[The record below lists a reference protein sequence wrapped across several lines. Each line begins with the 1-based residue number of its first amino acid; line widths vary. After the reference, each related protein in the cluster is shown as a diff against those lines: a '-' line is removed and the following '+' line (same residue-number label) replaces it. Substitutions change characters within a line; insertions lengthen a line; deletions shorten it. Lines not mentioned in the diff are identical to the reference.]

1 MITFEISNL
10 KHNFCSNLIF
20 SNCKFSLNVIFDY
33 SLNRKKNSHLLRKL
47 NPQYL
52 SKFTEIANTPNY
64 FNKCYK

>member
-33 SLNRKKNSHLLRKL
+33 SLNRKKIRIYCENLIH
-47 NPQYL
+47 N
-52 SKFTEIANTPNY
+52 I
-64 FNKCYK
+64 

>member
-33 SLNRKKNSHLLRKL
+33 SLNRKKIRIYCGSLM
-47 NPQYL
+47 
-52 SKFTEIANTPNY
+52 
-64 FNKCYK
+64 